1 MAFPELREDALDHLS
16 VWHPLDGPPA
26 RDTDRHGIGSGEQTT
41 IRIPDVGASRQHC
54 RLDYDGRQVVL
65 TDLNSANGTWST
77 AAGSRHPAQP

>member
-1 MAFPELREDALDHLS
+1 M
-16 VWHPLDGPPA
+16 DGPPV
-26 RDTDRHGIGSGEQTT
+26 RDTHRHGIGCGEQTT

-77 AAGSRHPAQP
+77 AAGSRHPAPAGRRKAELVLDEAERAQLIR